1 MLAPDS
7 IPFDKIELH
16 GDINLTTNHSYHAAA
31 IVFFMDPALG
41 LKWPEKK
48 DSLHAGWMASFK
60 HPINFEELKR
70 PPCVGASAYTDEEQN
85 WCAAT
90 LHFYVDG
97 MDAAR
102 RAARGIPESAVTR
115 RRSGRPAAGGATGDG
130 RVEAFPAG
138 GASGGAGRVG
148 ASASGG
154 RVRGRGGAVAAP
166 ATAAEGQRVARGG
179 DGAVE
184 GNDSAEE
191 EDEICASSQIISQK
205 CGRGQCRQAHF
216 LQFSVHFEYWCT

>member
-1 MLAPDS
+1 
-7 IPFDKIELH
+7 
-16 GDINLTTNHSYHAAA
+16 
-31 IVFFMDPALG
+31 MDPALG
-41 LKWPEKK
+41 LNWPEKK
-48 DSLHAGWMASFK
+48 DSLHAGWMATFK
-60 HPINFEELKR
+60 HPINLEELKR

-90 LHFYVDG
+90 LQYYVDG

-115 RRSGRPAAGGATGDG
+115 RRSGRPAAGGASCRDG
-130 RVEAFPAG
+130 RVEASPAG

-154 RVRGRGGAVAAP
+154 RVRSRGGAAAAP
-166 ATAAEGQRVARGG
+166 GPAADGHRVAGG
-179 DGAVE
+179 SDGAAE

-191 EDEICASSQIISQK
+191 EDVICASSQIISRK
-205 CGRGQCRQAHF
+205 RCRGQSRQAHF
-216 LQFSVHFEYWCT
+216 LQFSVHFEYLCT